1 MMFRHLFARAGHG
14 PKHHRFDRPHHGG
27 GMFDDHGHGH
37 GPRGREGGRGA
48 RMFEQ
53 GALRV
58 VMLHLLQEKPRHG
71 YEIIKAIEQL
81 VGGGYSPSPGVVY
94 PTLTLLEEMG
104 YASVETE
111 DGGKKLYRISADG
124 EAHLQEN
131 AEMLQ
136 QVLRKFEIRRQER
149 PDADSPEL
157 RRAVQNFRMA
167 LHTRLAKG
175 QLSKEELHAIVD
187 LIDKAAVD
195 IERS

>member
-1 MMFRHLFARAGHG
+1 MFRHLMARAGHG
-14 PKHHRFDRPHHGG
+14 GKHHHRFDRPHHGG
-27 GMFDDHGHGH
+27 GMFEER
-37 GPRGREGGRGA
+37 GPRERGEGGRGA

-104 YASVETE
+104 YASVGNE
-111 DGGKKLYRISADG
+111 DGGKKLYSITAEG
-124 EAHLQEN
+124 QAHLQEN
-131 AEMLQ
+131 NEMLQ
-136 QVLRKFEIRRQER
+136 QVLRKFEIRRAER
-149 PDADSPEL
+149 PDEDSPEL

-167 LHTRLAKG
+167 LHARLARG
-175 QLSKEELHAIVD
+175 RLSKEELHAIVD
-187 LIDKAAVD
+187 IIDQAAVAV
-195 IERS
+195 ERS

>member
-1 MMFRHLFARAGHG
+1 MFKHLFDRAGHG
-14 PKHHRFDRPHHGG
+14 PMHHRFDRPHHGG
-27 GMFDDHGHGH
+27 GMFEER
-37 GPRGREGGRGA
+37 GPHGREGGGRGG

-104 YASVETE
+104 LASVEAE
-111 DGGKKLYRISADG
+111 DGGKKLYRITADG
-124 EAHLQEN
+124 EAHLQEH
-131 AEMLQ
+131 AVLLQ
-136 QVLRKFEIRRQER
+136 QVLHKFELRRQER

-157 RRAVQNFRMA
+157 RRAIQNFRMA
-167 LHTRLAKG
+167 VHARLDKG
-175 QLSKEELHAIVD
+175 RLSKEELHAIVD
-187 LIDKAAVD
+187 IIDKAAVAV
-195 IERS
+195 ERS